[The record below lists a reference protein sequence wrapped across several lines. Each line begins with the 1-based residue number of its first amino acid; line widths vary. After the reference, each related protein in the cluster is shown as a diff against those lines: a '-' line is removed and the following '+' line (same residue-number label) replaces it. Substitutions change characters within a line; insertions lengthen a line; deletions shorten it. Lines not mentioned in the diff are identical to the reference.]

1 MMGHSTT
8 MVRPSNGDTTG
19 EHVPDLV
26 VLALIFGGW
35 GSSRRKRQ
43 SSTSDA
49 SCSDRSG
56 STRLQLSAAG
66 TLLLLSEIVVG
77 SKYLREESG

>member
-1 MMGHSTT
+1 MIGLSTFI
-8 MVRPSNGDTTG
+8 VCPSNGDTSG

-35 GSSRRKRQ
+35 GFSR
-43 SSTSDA
+43 
-49 SCSDRSG
+49 
-56 STRLQLSAAG
+56 AG

-77 SKYLREESG
+77 STYQREESG